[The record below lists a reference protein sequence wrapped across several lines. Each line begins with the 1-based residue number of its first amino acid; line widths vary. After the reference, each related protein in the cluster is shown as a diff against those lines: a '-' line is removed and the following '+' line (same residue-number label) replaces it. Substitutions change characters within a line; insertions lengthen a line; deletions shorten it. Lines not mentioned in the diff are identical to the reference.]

1 MITRTLLRGFGASMA
16 EIPDA
21 AQVEALCRTEVYRY
35 ALRRLANPQDAED
48 VAAEV
53 YLAAQETRWQR
64 GLEAR
69 PWLLGI
75 ARRKVA
81 DRLRRRLRRPE
92 VYLHESHTALVTTP
106 SPETNAL
113 RAEAVQKIREL
124 VWALPEP
131 QREALLLQTAEE
143 LSVKETGQVM
153 GKSVSA
159 VTSLLGRARE
169 TLRLKGSP
177 YFLEELS

>member
-1 MITRTLLRGFGASMA
+1 MITRTLLRGFGASATEM
-16 EIPDA
+16 PDA
-21 AQVEALCRTEVYRY
+21 AQVETLCRTDVYRY

-53 YLAAQETRWQR
+53 YLAARETRWR
-64 GLEAR
+64 HGLEAR

-92 VYLHESHTALVTTP
+92 VRLHESHAALMATHG
-106 SPETNAL
+106 PEADAL
-113 RAEAVQKIREL
+113 RAEAVRTIREL
-124 VWALPEP
+124 VWALPEA

-143 LSVKETGQVM
+143 LSVREIGQVM
-153 GKSVSA
+153 GKSVPA
-159 VTSLLGRARE
+159 VTSLLARARE
-169 TLRLKGSP
+169 TLRLRGGA
-177 YFLEELS
+177 YFREETS